1 MIGCGIHTDTVHVML
16 SDQVTAVRALY
27 TSGENNVSLVSPPMT
42 IISPV
47 GSVAV
52 QVEATPTGISPAG
65 SHDWVRGEKRCRE
78 D

>member
-1 MIGCGIHTDTVHVML
+1 
-16 SDQVTAVRALY
+16 
-27 TSGENNVSLVSPPMT
+27 MT

-47 GSVAV
+47 GSVTV